1 MNRVTVGVWVV
12 VMALVVLSISIC
24 VAADGVVITGT
35 VLSGGRLEGDNGTTY
50 VIAVK
55 DMGNELRMKQNSRV
69 EVKATILDNKGDRPT
84 IDVIEYTLK

>member
-1 MNRVTVGVWVV
+1 MNRVTVGVGVV